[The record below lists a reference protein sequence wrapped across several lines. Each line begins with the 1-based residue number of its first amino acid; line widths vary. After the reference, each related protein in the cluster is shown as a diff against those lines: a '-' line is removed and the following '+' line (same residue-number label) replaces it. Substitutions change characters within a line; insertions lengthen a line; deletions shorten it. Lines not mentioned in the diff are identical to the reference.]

1 MSTSSPDQPENAG
14 TPAGNQS
21 GPGTSGNSSG
31 GGKPAGKF
39 WAIAGVVA
47 LLVGVGGF
55 FIGQSVTNSKYD
67 PGKKDYNKIFA
78 AGTAAGVKSG
88 TASGLSEGKRIGTQ
102 NGLQIGTAAGKQKGL
117 KIGEAQGKAI
127 GYKDGF
133 AAGVAAGSTAALGG
147 LTGWNV
153 NVPYVVELDPS
164 PVTGVPYQIYSRTL
178 MKAGISY
185 TLCPNGKTACQAPVP
200 PTPAPPAG

>member
-1 MSTSSPDQPENAG
+1 MSTGSPEQPDSTTQAQASPNGAG
-14 TPAGNQS
+14 AN
-21 GPGTSGNSSG
+21 SG
-31 GGKPAGKF
+31 GGKPSGKF

-47 LLVGVGGF
+47 VLLGVGGF
-55 FIGQSVTNSKYD
+55 FLGQSMTNAKYD
-67 PGKKDYNKIFA
+67 PGKKDYNKIYA
-78 AGTAAGVKSG
+78 AGEAAGNKSG
-88 TASGLSEGKRIGTQ
+88 TATGLAQGKRIGTQ

-117 KIGEAQGKAI
+117 QIGEAQGKAI

-133 AAGVAAGSTAALGG
+133 SAGVAAGSAAALGG
-147 LTGWNV
+147 LTGWNT

-185 TLCPNGKTACQAPVP
+185 TLCPNGKTACQTPVTPTP
-200 PTPAPPAG
+200 PTG